1 MLTQQCAIA
10 YNDLGRI
17 VNKKDFGDTSTSTN
31 DDTYFGS
38 GCRKGKQHCH
48 KRWGRKQV
56 RIFGK
61 NRGIVTSQKNSRG
74 QYAYY
79 LRPSELMFREYN
91 YTWVKANLFSTDIV
105 LLGSVLDCNQY
116 GIPKVNGYTSSSYK
130 MPPPLAEIVSD
141 TQDMVFEND
150 VDIKTSIIQ
159 TALSTLNT
167 EVSSQMG
174 DFLSTTYTL
183 DNCDIKSESKG
194 ATTRVVRN
202 QYNDETIG
210 EDDLVGKTITL
221 LGVQTILNTLLA
233 NDKQILLPV
242 ITNKSEYRNGVTI
255 TKNTEGDLVLNCD
268 SLVNTIFE
276 GSKGMFENNT
286 ANINSKTGSISN
298 ENCGTYYPMFSRLL
312 NGYNEMLDQI
322 YTDDLK
328 DKIKNT
334 CQETFKKYGGS
345 STNVIEHFYRFQK
358 KTVDKVQLDG
368 EDETTYAELSGIDWG
383 YNPFKTGD
391 EDDTTR
397 MENQNAGH
405 FLEIGCTFSLSNIK
419 SCVNLQRVCEIGGE
433 ISQSH
438 YYYNTSSRTWNL
450 LDPTGIIAKRE
461 VIDAGIRSSF
471 ATLNSKKLSVIY
483 DTNNGYKKYTFMP
496 YNPVSFMGDLEYR
509 EEISGLKLLKDKT
522 PGLKVYD
529 NFGLIETQSLS
540 YRAFRFNTTGTSVSD
555 KFLIEQKSEHGSKS
569 LFFMPQYENSFYFY
583 FGLRDGNTA
592 IDRLYTEYYAPCSV
606 NSDVPEVLFTVNGKR
621 GNGFK
626 LHYSTENMSKIKS
639 ITVKFNN
646 VKLKLGEGFTWDQ
659 KKSII
664 NVQEEGR
671 YTIRLKDTSNQVV
684 KSIVVCSNSDYEQE
698 PPEPKSILIRKY
710 LTYSNKW
717 LVYFKPINCKVTKYR
732 CDNTS
737 YGGLNYEE
745 GEWYLLGENFPFEAE
760 PNSTHLFEFSEG
772 EKLIYSDRITFNEG
786 MIIENSGCENNLCTI
801 SYRPINFFVESVE
814 SESISNINYTNKTF
828 SIAENTNSVVVFK
841 NSDESIIIERT
852 VNTISS
858 SEPTPEPD
866 DDYNITLHVERQSN
880 GFTVHFTIT
889 PTTFAVKKI
898 YLNDLDT
905 NATIWNNGDIGG
917 GVYGDHGMFSG
928 EFIGMNVVVFE
939 NANGDRLTR
948 YINTDFDITIKNVNY
963 EGNVCKVSYE
973 QEGFEV
979 AIIDSNKVYDNCE
992 LKGGVYDLNT
1002 SNKTFK
1008 IYNGYNDQDGTYIYL
1023 KFINSDGSI
1032 KVMKKIQTN
1041 PTAACKACGYNPSD
1055 T

>member
-1 MLTQQCAIA
+1 MIYIHRWFAEVRKNKDKAYYCGDNFMQGRMLTQQCAIA

-17 VNKKDFGDTSTSTN
+17 VNKKDFGDTSTSTD
-31 DDTYFGS
+31 DDTYFAS
-38 GCRKGKQHCH
+38 GCRQRKQHCH

-141 TQDMVFEND
+141 TQDIVFEND
-150 VDIKTSIIQ
+150 EDIKTS
-159 TALSTLNT
+159 
-167 EVSSQMG
+167 
-174 DFLSTTYTL
+174 
-183 DNCDIKSESKG
+183 
-194 ATTRVVRN
+194 
-202 QYNDETIG
+202 
-210 EDDLVGKTITL
+210 
-221 LGVQTILNTLLA
+221 
-233 NDKQILLPV
+233 
-242 ITNKSEYRNGVTI
+242 TN
-255 TKNTEGDLVLNCD
+255 
-268 SLVNTIFE
+268 
-276 GSKGMFENNT
+276 
-286 ANINSKTGSISN
+286 A
-298 ENCGTYYPMFSRLL
+298 
-312 NGYNEMLDQI
+312 
-322 YTDDLK
+322 
-328 DKIKNT
+328 
-334 CQETFKKYGGS
+334 
-345 STNVIEHFYRFQK
+345 IEQFYSFQK

-383 YNPFKTGD
+383 YNPFKTDD

-419 SCVNLQRVCEIGGE
+419 SCVNLQRVCEIGAE

-471 ATLNSKKLSVIY
+471 ATLNSKKLSIIY

-496 YNPVSFMGDLEYR
+496 YNPVSFMGDLENR
-509 EEISGLKLLKDKT
+509 EEIQSNDNVRGLVFSQDKT

-555 KFLIEQKSEHGSKS
+555 KFLIEQSGYESKS

-671 YTIRLKDTSNQVV
+671 YTIRLKDASNQVV
-684 KSIVVCSNSDYEQE
+684 KSIVVCSDSDYEQE

-814 SESISNINYTNKTF
+814 PESISNINYTNKTF

-1008 IYNGYNDQDGTYIYL
+1008 IYNGYNDQNGTYIYL

-1041 PTAACKACGYNPSD
+1041 PTTACKACTEYDPSD